1 MAPPTANMLA
11 RANKAADTAAVDA
24 FLAILYATVL
34 LWGAAWGSFLNVV
47 VYRLPAGL
55 SVVRPASR
63 CPHCETPIAWWQN
76 VPVLGWAFIGGRCW
90 TCKEPVSAR
99 YPAVEAVVAG
109 LALAVA
115 VPWISAWA
123 NGEVEPAVA
132 IGGLLSEHLLLFA
145 LVAIALID
153 ADTFLIP
160 DVLSLPLPLIGVAA
174 AVWIGAPRE
183 LSWQQAAIGAAVGGF
198 GSLAVQWG
206 YSAIAG
212 REGLGTGDVKLLAGL
227 GAWLGPAAL
236 APLLLMASL
245 QGLLFAG
252 GQSLLGNSL
261 DQERGVSLRHVA
273 LPFGPFLCLAGVQW
287 LLLGRHLQPLLQG
300 LLGG

>member
-1 MAPPTANMLA
+1 M
-11 RANKAADTAAVDA
+11 DA
-24 FLAILYATVL
+24 LLAILYATVL

-47 VYRLPAGL
+47 IYRLPAGL

-63 CPHCETPIAWWQN
+63 CPHCSTPISWWQN
-76 VPVLGWAFIGGRCW
+76 VPVLGWALIGGRCW

-123 NGEVEPAVA
+123 NGEVEPELA
-132 IGGLLSEHLLLFA
+132 IAGLLCEHLLLFV

-160 DVLSLPLPLIGVAA
+160 DVLSLPLPLLGVAVA
-174 AVWIGAPRE
+174 MWVGAPRE
-183 LSWQQAAIGAAVGGF
+183 LGWQQAAIGAAVGGF

-206 YSAIAG
+206 YSAFAG

-227 GAWLGPAAL
+227 GAWLGPSAL
-236 APLLLMASL
+236 PPLLLLASL

-252 GQSLLGNSL
+252 GQALIGTQLAE
-261 DQERGVSLRHVA
+261 ERGVQMRHVA